1 MKLIGRKLNEFV
13 GKDHTIDGKKLR
25 GCIGHGDKDNC
36 SLLFIDLDSEGLS
49 GFKAVYAAGVWLDW
63 DETITSLYDEFH
75 KVEETA

>member
-1 MKLIGRKLNEFV
+1 MKLIGRKLDEFI

-25 GCIGHGDKDNC
+25 GCIGYGDKDNC
-36 SLLFIDLDSEGLS
+36 LLLFIDLDSE
-49 GFKAVYAAGVWLDW
+49 KAVYAAGVWLDW